1 MTVEVQW
8 PTGRSHRLTIQ
19 PRRPDALGQV
29 SVAKPLAETQPRDV
43 SDVTGASAGAGG
55 SNEAQALL
63 RSLTARTGAMAQD
76 VQRLRALAARLDAAL
91 ARQESAGETAS
102 DDQVDQLSQLQ
113 LGVDRQTLSG
123 QTLGRLLDQFPDAS
137 AAQRDPELAA
147 LVQRLRQ
154 DLRALRL
161 ARGAAGMIGPGPAGA
176 DSREMASWLKQLIQ
190 AAEHDAIL
198 LDADAAAL
206 AEASSGHAGAAA
218 GVTDHLGGSAAIG
231 TGNTAE
237 TGNAGERVDTGSALA
252 TQAPVSYRDLVG
264 RYYNRLAADA
274 AAPKKGTLRP

>member
-1 MTVEVQW
+1 M
-8 PTGRSHRLTIQ
+8 
-19 PRRPDALGQV
+19 
-29 SVAKPLAETQPRDV
+29 

-218 GVTDHLGGSAAIG
+218 GVTDHLGGSATIG
-231 TGNTAE
+231 AGNTAE

-252 TQAPVSYRDLVG
+252 TQAPVSYRDMVG
-264 RYYNRLAADA
+264 RYYDRLAADA